1 MKRKLCILISLFCL
15 ATAFLGL
22 FTGCKKE
29 KTESSSSTTS
39 VSSPSFSCTVESAT
53 ENLIVVKVEK
63 TVEKETLA
71 DALAFLQEKG
81 RLTYKMENGMLS
93 TLNGKANAADFSSCW
108 MVYSSDKELTDTS
121 WGTVTYK
128 DMTLGSTIVGVEELP
143 LADGEYY
150 AFSYD
155 TF

>member
-15 ATAFLGL
+15 ATAFLGV

-29 KTESSSSTTS
+29 KTESSSSIFS
-39 VSSPSFSCTVESAT
+39 GSLDSFSCTLESVT
-53 ENLIVVKVEK
+53 DNLIVVKVEK
-63 TVEKETLA
+63 TVEEETLA
-71 DALAFLQEKG
+71 DALAFLQETGK
-81 RLTYKMENGMLS
+81 LTYKIENGMLS
-93 TLNGKANAADFSSCW
+93 SLNGKANAADFSSCW

-121 WGTVTYK
+121 WGTVAYK

-143 LADGEYY
+143 LTDGEYY
-150 AFSYD
+150 VFSYD